1 MRIIFRI
8 SQYAQG
14 TSATNQVL
22 THEAYEYVFDA
33 VPMLLALVA
42 LNAIYPGCILQGP
55 DSGFKQVRRAEKEA
69 KKEKKQQ
76 KKMATA
82 EKKSQKKIEKEEKKR
97 QKKEGSHN
105 DVIKSHDV
113 IDEGSPRRAHV
124 GEERWSDDGRHH
136 YQRDGRYEDT
146 RYYGRQ
152 V

>member
-1 MRIIFRI
+1 M
-8 SQYAQG
+8 
-14 TSATNQVL
+14 
-22 THEAYEYVFDA
+22 FDA

-76 KKMATA
+76 KQMAKA
-82 EKKSQKKIEKEEKKR
+82 EKKSQKKIEKEEKKMEKEEKKR
-97 QKKEGSHN
+97 QKKEDSRN
-105 DVIKSHDV
+105 NVIKSHDV
-113 IDEGSPRRAHV
+113 IDEGSPLRAHA